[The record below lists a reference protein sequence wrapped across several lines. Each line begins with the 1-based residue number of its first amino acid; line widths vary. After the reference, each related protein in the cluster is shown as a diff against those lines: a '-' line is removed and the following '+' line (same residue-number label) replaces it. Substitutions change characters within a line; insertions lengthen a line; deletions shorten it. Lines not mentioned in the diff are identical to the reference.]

1 MNNLSLYHLFR
12 LLLKNVFVIILT
24 AAVFG
29 VSAFSYCKY
38 FVDEKF
44 AATGSVLVTNGAILY
59 ETENSDSIQSS
70 DITASINLLTTI
82 KDILSTTD
90 IYKKLAEE
98 LGGQYTYS
106 QLKSYATVTKREDH
120 SLFIDVRFETSNKE
134 ETVRITNTF
143 LKLAPDYI
151 SKFIPHSAST
161 AVTMADNAYKTSPK
175 TTSTTF
181 SAILIGAVLCYV
193 IIYLISLNNVTIQ
206 SEEDF
211 KDHYDI
217 PVLGNIPDFSEAQSK
232 KYAKYYYRKGG
243 RYANYTK

>member
-12 LLLKNVFVIILT
+12 LLIKNIFVIILT

-38 FVDEKF
+38 FVDEKY

-59 ETENSDSIQSS
+59 ETENVDSIQSS

-90 IYKKLAEE
+90 IYKILSEE
-98 LGGQYTYS
+98 LDGQYTHS
-106 QLKSYATVTKREDH
+106 QLRSYATITKREDH
-120 SLFIDVRFETSNKE
+120 SLFIDVRFETTNKE

-143 LKLAPDYI
+143 LRLAPDYI

-161 AVTMADNAYKTSPK
+161 AVTMADSAHKTSPK
-175 TTSTTF
+175 TTSTTLT
-181 SAILIGAVLCYV
+181 AMIIGAVLCYA
-193 IIYLISLNNVTIQ
+193 IIYLVSLNNITIQ

-217 PVLGNIPDFSEAQSK
+217 LVLGNVPDFSEAQSK

>member
-38 FVDEKF
+38 FVEEKY

-59 ETENSDSIQSS
+59 ESENSDSIQSS

-90 IYKKLAEE
+90 IYKRLAEE
-98 LGGQYTYS
+98 LGDQYTYS

-120 SLFIDVRFETSNKE
+120 SLFIDVRFETSNKD

-151 SKFIPHSAST
+151 SRFIPHSAST
-161 AVTMADNAYKTSPK
+161 AVTMADNAHKTSPK
-175 TTSTTF
+175 TATTTL
-181 SAILIGAVLCYV
+181 SAIIIGAVLCYA
-193 IIYLISLNNVTIQ
+193 IIYLISLNDITIQ

-217 PVLGNIPDFSEAQSK
+217 PVLGNVPDFSETQSK

-243 RYANYTK
+243 NYGNYK